1 MNVFLKPQVKRE
13 SKTAH
18 VNINVVNM
26 FFGRRRRYGFQ
37 ENDLYICILLIHLI
51 RNCVRLYFL
60 FIVKDITH
68 MSILRIHSWDV
79 RPRLQSANIL
89 SKLFQVFTASQFL
102 SKTLFWPIAANFVFI
117 SVVQSVTS

>member
-37 ENDLYICILLIHLI
+37 ENDLYICILLTNLI
-51 RNCVRLYFL
+51 RNFL

-89 SKLFQVFTASQFL
+89 TKLFQVFAALQFL
-102 SKTLFWPIAANFVFI
+102 
-117 SVVQSVTS
+117 

>member
-37 ENDLYICILLIHLI
+37 ENDLYICILLTNLI
-51 RNCVRLYFL
+51 RNARLHFL

-89 SKLFQVFTASQFL
+89 TKLFQAFAASQFL
-102 SKTLFWPIAANFVFI
+102 
-117 SVVQSVTS
+117 

>member
-37 ENDLYICILLIHLI
+37 ENDLYICILLTNLI
-51 RNCVRLYFL
+51 RKTIFSFYCERYNPNEYIKNTFL
-60 FIVKDITH
+60 GCQTKTAKRKHSYQTVPSFCCITI
-68 MSILRIHSWDV
+68 SL
-79 RPRLQSANIL
+79 
-89 SKLFQVFTASQFL
+89 
-102 SKTLFWPIAANFVFI
+102 KTLFWPIAANFVFI